1 MKFTTINKGVDK
13 NERVE
18 VAVNASDPPTV
29 YSIELFHETSSNGP
43 FLFQWHIGR
52 NDISGC

>member
-29 YSIELFHETSSNGP
+29 YSIELFNETSSNGP
-43 FLFQWHIGR
+43 FLFQ
-52 NDISGC
+52 